1 MHRRTRRTL
10 LIVAA
15 VLLLLAVAVFL
26 RSKAPP
32 ESARLLPESDGIIY
46 VNFKPF
52 RAFSHKPIPPPQRV
66 PEYQQFVDATGVDWE
81 RDLDQAAIA
90 LHRMPDPN
98 GPNGPVA
105 YSMVLVGRRLTG
117 TRLNAWLDAHA
128 ASREIYA
135 GHTIYGVPS
144 EARTVRIAQIGYDM
158 LAVSNFPTPEKIHS
172 IIDRHRTAA
181 LPFAGS
187 TLLTRHYH
195 DVPLLSLAWGVGQIG
210 LPFSESGAIKIFG
223 FSLPLTDGATII
235 ASITPSLPLAGSLH
249 VRVEE
254 IAPSEPVAE
263 QQAASLATLLTLARG
278 FTQPLAQNPANNA
291 LRELLQTA
299 AVTQKRDH
307 VLVTATLTPSA
318 LSGIAADREN
328 AATPQIPA
336 TPGTPATSK

>member
-15 VLLLLAVAVFL
+15 VLVLLGVAVFL

-32 ESARLLPESDGIIY
+32 EAARLLPESDGIVY

-52 RAFSHKPIPPPQRV
+52 RAFSHKPIRPPERV
-66 PEYQQFVDATGVDWE
+66 PEYQEFVDATGVDWE
-81 RDLDQAAIA
+81 RDLDQAAVA

-105 YSMVLVGRRLTG
+105 YSMVFVGKLTG
-117 TRLNAWLDAHA
+117 SRLNTWLDNHA
-128 ASREIYA
+128 AARESYA
-135 GHTIYGVPS
+135 GHTIYSIPS
-144 EARTVRIAQIGYDM
+144 EGRTVRVAQIGYDM

-172 IIDRHRTAA
+172 IIDRHRAAA

-223 FSLPLTDGATII
+223 FSLPLSDGSTII
-235 ASITPSLPLAGSLH
+235 ASVTPSLSLRGSLH
-249 VRVEE
+249 LRVEE
-254 IAPSEPVAE
+254 IATSDTVAE
-263 QQAASLATLLTLARG
+263 QQAASLATLVTLARG
-278 FTQPLAQNPANNA
+278 FTQPLAPNAANNG

-299 AVTQKRDH
+299 EVTQRRDH
-307 VLVTATLTPSA
+307 VVISATLKPSTIGA
-318 LSGIAADREN
+318 ISADSGDAA
-328 AATPQIPA
+328 P
-336 TPGTPATSK
+336 TSK